1 MTVALTALPSVCSS
15 ADPRS
20 CRCRC
25 RPPNRDSQDA
35 CRSGDYGAADSAV
48 VVAAATAADG
58 EEEDDDDAAFVA
70 VVVVAAAVGG
80 GDDALVM
87 TMAVVLEV
95 LAVWVVLVSAAFV
108 VTVSVMETVPHPH
121 SNTALD

>member
-25 RPPNRDSQDA
+25 RPPNKDSQDA

-58 EEEDDDDAAFVA
+58 EEDDDDAAFVA

-80 GDDALVM
+80 GDDA
-87 TMAVVLEV
+87 AGDDDGGG
-95 LAVWVVLVSAAFV
+95 ARSAGGVGGAGFRGLRRHCQRHGNGPAP
-108 VTVSVMETVPHPH
+108 SQ
-121 SNTALD
+121 